1 MHRHLIVAAALIV
14 GCAPVA
20 SGPTFSTVSPSPS
33 SSSSP
38 VATPLPSLA
47 PPTAIPYP
55 SVSAISAPSAN
66 VLWVVTDDA
75 RLFRS
80 ADQGDNWEERTMLA
94 HPPIG
99 RGSVSFANDEE
110 GWFLNGFVPGTQ
122 CQQQAFEL
130 WHTTDGAATW
140 ALVTRVSPGPGAIG
154 ISFGQ
159 CKGAL
164 SFADP
169 LRGVLP
175 AMDTTTPPT
184 IYRTSDGG
192 QSWTGQRI
200 PDPPGFTTSGGG
212 NALQPGRASW
222 SGSTLLFD
230 ALTYVE
236 GKPNRHVFR
245 SNDSGKTWAQVRIVT
260 DAMQPIVFVTPVRWL
275 RFSRPS
281 ALETIDQGL
290 TWHAYATDYQQG
302 AAPVT
307 PNVVFASPSMGYAAV
322 RFSLQRSV
330 DGGEHWTALRMPGH

>member
-1 MHRHLIVAAALIV
+1 
-14 GCAPVA
+14 
-20 SGPTFSTVSPSPS
+20 
-33 SSSSP
+33 
-38 VATPLPSLA
+38 
-47 PPTAIPYP
+47 
-55 SVSAISAPSAN
+55 
-66 VLWVVTDDA
+66 VTDDA

-80 ADQGDNWEERTMLA
+80 ADRGNDWEERTMPA

-99 RGSVSFANDEE
+99 RDFISFANEQE

-130 WHTTDGAATW
+130 WHTSDAAATW
-140 ALVTRVSPGPGAIG
+140 AVLARVEPGPGAIG

-159 CKGAL
+159 CKGAV

-184 IYRTSDGG
+184 IYRTADGG

-222 SGSTLLFD
+222 FGSTILFD

-236 GKPNRHVFR
+236 GKQNRHVFR
-245 SNDSGKTWAQVRIVT
+245 SDDAGKTWAQARIVA
-260 DAMQPIVFVTPVRWL
+260 DAPQQIVFVTPVRWL
-275 RFSRPS
+275 RFSRPV
-281 ALETIDQGL
+281 LETTDQGF

-302 AAPVT
+302 AAPVP
-307 PNVVFASPSMGYAAV
+307 PNVVFASAAVGYAAV
-322 RFSLQRSV
+322 RFSLQRTV
-330 DGGEHWTALRMPGH
+330 DGGEHWTALRMPGL

>member
-1 MHRHLIVAAALIV
+1 MPRHLIVAAALIV
-14 GCAPVA
+14 GCAAPIPA
-20 SGPTFSTVSPSPS
+20 SVSASPTPSPTPPATRSPS
-33 SSSSP
+33 
-38 VATPLPSLA
+38 VAT
-47 PPTAIPYP
+47 PTAIPYP
-55 SVSAISAPSAN
+55 SVSAISAQSAN
-66 VLWVVTDDA
+66 LVWVVTDDA

-80 ADQGDNWEERTMLA
+80 TDMGNDWEERTMPA
-94 HPPIG
+94 HPPTARDSI
-99 RGSVSFANDEE
+99 SFVNEQD

-130 WHTTDGAATW
+130 WHTTDGAASWTLL
-140 ALVTRVSPGPGAIG
+140 ARVEPGPGAIG

-164 SFADP
+164 SFVDP

-184 IYRTSDGG
+184 IYRTGDGG

-222 SGSTLLFD
+222 FGSTLLFD

-245 SNDSGKTWAQVRIVT
+245 SNDAGKTWAQVRIVP
-260 DAMQPIVFVTPVRWL
+260 DAPQQIVFVTPVRWL
-275 RFSRPS
+275 RFFRPV
-281 ALETIDQGL
+281 LETIDQGL
-290 TWHAYATDYQQG
+290 TWHAYVTDYQQG
-302 AAPVT
+302 AVPVA
-307 PNVVFASPSMGYAAV
+307 PNVVFAGPSVGYAAA
-322 RFSLQRSV
+322 RFSLQRTV
-330 DGGEHWTALRMPGH
+330 DGGEHWTALRMPGL

>member
-1 MHRHLIVAAALIV
+1 L
-14 GCAPVA
+14 
-20 SGPTFSTVSPSPS
+20 PS
-33 SSSSP
+33 
-38 VATPLPSLA
+38 VAT
-47 PPTAIPYP
+47 PTAIPYP

-66 VLWVVTDDA
+66 VVWVVTDDA

-80 ADQGDNWEERTMLA
+80 TDQGDVWEERTMLT

-99 RGSVSFANDEE
+99 RGSISFANEQD
-110 GWFLNGFVPGTQ
+110 GWFLNGFPPGTQ

-130 WHTTDGAATW
+130 WNTTDGAATW
-140 ALVTRVSPGPGAIG
+140 ALLARASPGPGANG

-159 CKGAL
+159 CKGPL

-169 LRGVLP
+169 LRGLLP

-184 IYRTSDGG
+184 IYRTGDGG

-222 SGSTLLFD
+222 FGSTILFD

-236 GKPNRHVFR
+236 GKVNRHVFR
-245 SNDSGKTWAQVRIVT
+245 SNDGGKTWAQVRIVA
-260 DAMQPIVFVTPVRWL
+260 DASEPIVFVTPARWL
-275 RFSRPS
+275 RFAGPVV
-281 ALETIDQGL
+281 LETIDQGL
-290 TWHAYATDYQQG
+290 RWHAYATDYQQS
-302 AAPVT
+302 AAPVP
-307 PNVVFASPSMGYAAV
+307 PNVVFASASVGYAAV

-330 DGGEHWTALRMPGH
+330 DGGQHWTALRMPGV

>member
-1 MHRHLIVAAALIV
+1 L
-14 GCAPVA
+14 
-20 SGPTFSTVSPSPS
+20 PT
-33 SSSSP
+33 
-38 VATPLPSLA
+38 VATPTP
-47 PPTAIPYP
+47 IPFP
-55 SVSAISAPSAN
+55 SVSAISAPSAD
-66 VLWVVTDDA
+66 VVWVVTDDL

-80 ADQGDNWEERTMLA
+80 ADQGDSWEERAMPA
-94 HPPIG
+94 HPPTG
-99 RGSVSFANDEE
+99 RDSVSFANDEE

-130 WHTTDGAATW
+130 WHTTDGAASWTLL
-140 ALVTRVSPGPGAIG
+140 ARVEPGPGAIG

-159 CKGAL
+159 CKGAV
-164 SFADP
+164 SFTDP

-184 IYRTSDGG
+184 MYRTSDGG

-222 SGSTLLFD
+222 FGSTLLFD

-245 SNDSGKTWAQVRIVT
+245 SNDSGKTWAQVRIVA
-260 DAMQPIVFVTPVRWL
+260 DATQPIVFVTPVRWL
-275 RFSRPS
+275 RFSGPP

-290 TWHAYATDYQQG
+290 TWHAYQTDYQQG
-302 AAPVT
+302 AAPVP
-307 PNVVFASPSMGYAAV
+307 PNVVFASPSVGYAAV
-322 RFSLQRSV
+322 RFSLQRTV
-330 DGGEHWTALRMPGH
+330 DGGEHWTALRMPGL